1 MPLSWTLKQW
11 LQTNRGLNYRTNR
24 PLRHLKELQETI
36 KHRTGNKIALSTLHN
51 LLEKQPKT
59 LDCRI
64 LQILCDAFQCQLKHF
79 CSVKPLPRPVETRRE
94 VKIQHVLQPCA
105 IAGNESLHSFI
116 TRVQLA
122 TISQA
127 VSMTDNFSHA
137 ARLLNSN
144 RGTLL
149 SIRKRNQHTAKY
161 ELLSTDK
168 TIPLPANIFTLKP
181 NEDFDSFKRRIQ
193 LAAILETIKVEG
205 NHSRAALRLGLSRST
220 LVRLRYQPETN

>member
-24 PLRHLKELQETI
+24 PLRHLKDLQHTI

-79 CSVKPLPRPVETRRE
+79 CSVKPSVRPFEPRRE
-94 VKIQHVLQPCA
+94 VKVQHVLQPCA

-116 TRVQLA
+116 TRIQ
-122 TISQA
+122 
-127 VSMTDNFSHA
+127 FA
-137 ARLLNSN
+137 A
-144 RGTLL
+144 
-149 SIRKRNQHTAKY
+149 
-161 ELLSTDK
+161 
-168 TIPLPANIFTLKP
+168 
-181 NEDFDSFKRRIQ
+181 
-193 LAAILETIKVEG
+193 
-205 NHSRAALRLGLSRST
+205 
-220 LVRLRYQPETN
+220 